1 MNTDMQEL
9 IDSWHSLDPVSRGWI
24 NWIRFREM
32 HRNVYFP
39 VTATAITAVTAAI
52 FMVTQSVIA
61 ASLSGMLVGV
71 YAVLAH
77 RPSH

>member
-9 IDSWHSLDPVSRGWI
+9 IDSWQSLDPVSRGWI

-39 VTATAITAVTAAI
+39 VTAAAITAVTAAI
-52 FMVTQSVIA
+52 FMLTQSVIA